1 MYLYHFNEKKP
12 AGTKGTAGFV
22 AHREIYGS
30 VCTRTRH
37 GYGVRRYGCGVGKP
51 DLRVT
56 RIKPYVP

>member
-12 AGTKGTAGFV
+12 AGFV

-37 GYGVRRYGCGVGKP
+37 GYGVRGYGCGVGKP
-51 DLRVT
+51 DPRVT
-56 RIKPYVP
+56 RIKP